1 MRQPNFFGGQRVL
14 LILISCVFGSTSLAA
29 RLQNHTFCCAQ
40 GWAQKV
46 MQELRQDAAILAEQR
61 DQRTRTVREK
71 AQEVRGITWLT
82 TDKGQLD

>member
-1 MRQPNFFGGQRVL
+1 
-14 LILISCVFGSTSLAA
+14 
-29 RLQNHTFCCAQ
+29 
-40 GWAQKV
+40 